1 MNLKPAEDRLRKTL
15 VVGLG
20 SIHGDDSIGW
30 VITDRLAKRLDV
42 ARIGC
47 GPSHDRTQ
55 AREESASIPGQQWV
69 LGQLAS
75 PAELLDRLDPA
86 ECPDR
91 FTDLIVIDACVGSG
105 KVGEVLRWDWPDRD
119 WETRRTS
126 GTHDLSLALAL
137 ELAERLGRLPQRLT
151 ILGVL
156 IPHPREEPAA
166 VQWPA
171 PPTGIAA
178 AAPAARTA
186 VPFSG
191 LSTALAAAV
200 PDILSRIEPICRE
213 GIG

>member
-30 VITDRLAKRLDV
+30 VITDRLTERLGV
-42 ARIGC
+42 PRIGR
-47 GPSHDRTQ
+47 GPRHDRTG
-55 AREESASIPGQQWV
+55 ARDEPASVPGQHWV
-69 LGQLAS
+69 LRQLAS

-91 FTDLIVIDACVGSG
+91 FTDLIVIDACVGPG

-119 WETRRTS
+119 WETQRTS

-137 ELAERLGRLPQRLT
+137 ELADQLGRLPHRLT

-156 IPHPREEPAA
+156 IPRPSDEPAA
-166 VQWPA
+166 GQWPA
-171 PPTGIAA
+171 PPNGDVAA
-178 AAPAARTA
+178 GPA

-191 LSTALAAAV
+191 LSIALAAAV
-200 PDILSRIEPICRE
+200 PDIVDRIEPICRE
-213 GIG
+213 GTG